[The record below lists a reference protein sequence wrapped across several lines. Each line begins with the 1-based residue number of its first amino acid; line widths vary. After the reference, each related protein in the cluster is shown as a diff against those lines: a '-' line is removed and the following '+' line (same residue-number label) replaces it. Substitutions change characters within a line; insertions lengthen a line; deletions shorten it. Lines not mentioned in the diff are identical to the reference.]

1 MVTRIKKIIFLT
13 LGLLLGLGTTT
24 AQVRQS
30 AFGTELGSHNTALY
44 ELTLGRHFS
53 ISARAGFALNAGFSF
68 KKALND
74 KRLSFNGL
82 CPFAGIEPHWYFSGQ
97 SSSGQYH
104 TGGYLSIRL
113 NAEWDRATILGRS
126 YGKRDDRPQ
135 YTLSFGPYFGWIFGV
150 TDNSYIRLSAG
161 IDFFRTK
168 MSYSS
173 GGHYWRSNNT
183 ESLIP
188 IGLEMVYGIRF

>member
-1 MVTRIKKIIFLT
+1 MMIKKTILFT
-13 LGLLLGLGTTT
+13 LGLFFGLGIAT
-24 AQVRQS
+24 AQVRQNV
-30 AFGTELGSHNTALY
+30 FGVELGSHNTALY
-44 ELTLGRHFS
+44 DLSLGRHFS
-53 ISARAGFALNAGFSF
+53 VSTRAGFGLGLGFST
-68 KKALND
+68 KKDAEG
-74 KRLSFNGL
+74 KRVAFGGII
-82 CPFAGIEPHWYFSGQ
+82 PFANVEPRWHFS
-97 SSSGQYH
+97 SKSTSDVYH
-104 TGGYLSIRL
+104 TGGYLSLRFG
-113 NAEWDRATILGRS
+113 ADWDRITLFGPS
-126 YGKRDDRPQ
+126 YPKGYDRPQ
-135 YTLSFGPYFGWIFGV
+135 YTLSFGPYFGWVFSV

>member
-1 MVTRIKKIIFLT
+1 MIKKTILCT
-13 LGLLLGLGTTT
+13 LGLFFGLGTAT
-24 AQVRQS
+24 AQVHQNV
-30 AFGTELGSHNTALY
+30 FGVELGSHNTALY
-44 ELTLGRHFS
+44 DLSLGRHFS
-53 ISARAGFALNAGFSF
+53 VSTRAGFGLGLGFST
-68 KKALND
+68 KKDAEG
-74 KRLSFNGL
+74 KRVAFGGII
-82 CPFAGIEPHWYFSGQ
+82 PFANIEPRWHFSSK
-97 SSSGQYH
+97 SSSDVYH
-104 TGGYLSIRL
+104 TGGYLSLRFG
-113 NAEWDRATILGRS
+113 ADWDRM
-126 YGKRDDRPQ
+126 
-135 YTLSFGPYFGWIFGV
+135 TLFGPYFGWIFGV